1 MYYIY
6 KPVYVHFFS
15 VISWSILIHDKLKS
29 SLCLSTFHDYCRAY
43 LSTDDVFPND
53 DSGIVALLNSK
64 DLESK
69 ACVVKDTT
77 SPILP
82 TQAMQAFRLLNE
94 NTAAQVPFLFISHMF
109 LLHFQVSFRFIHYSR
124 TLYVPNRH
132 LLELL

>member
-53 DSGIVALLNSK
+53 DSGIVALLNSE

-69 ACVVKDTT
+69 ACVVKDTA

-94 NTAAQVPFLFISHMF
+94 NTAAQVPFYLSLIICFYCIFKS
-109 LLHFQVSFRFIHYSR
+109 VSGSSI
-124 TLYVPNRH
+124 TPDLYTYQIDIC
-132 LLELL
+132 